1 MEFLNT
7 EPPEAVALRIEAKRI
22 GFNMNSFPRT
32 GALLRLLAASK
43 PGGRLLELGTGIGMA
58 VAWLR
63 QGMNAHARLVTV
75 EPEAGYLE
83 IAKNTFA
90 GDNRIEFLDQTGEEF
105 LEQSSGRAR
114 FDLIFADAWP
124 GKYSHL
130 EQALDCLAPGGLYVI
145 DDLLPQ
151 ANWPEGHQK
160 NVDQLAQRLRALP
173 GMIRLELEWCSGLVI
188 LASSQ
193 DWRPT

>member
-1 MEFLNT
+1 MEFINT
-7 EPPEAVALRIEAKRI
+7 EPPEAEALRKEAKRI

-43 PGGRLLELGTGIGMA
+43 PGGHFLELGTGIGMGL
-58 VAWLR
+58 AWLR

-75 EPEAGYLE
+75 EPETGYLE
-83 IAKNTFA
+83 IAKNAFA
-90 GDNRIEFLDQTGEEF
+90 GDERIEFLEQTGEEF
-105 LEQSSGRAR
+105 LEQATRR
-114 FDLIFADAWP
+114 TKFDLIFADAWP
-124 GKYSHL
+124 GKYSHF
-130 EQALDCLAPGGLYVI
+130 EQALHCLAPGGLYVI

-151 ANWPEGHQK
+151 ANWPEGHQE

-188 LASSQ
+188 LASTQ
-193 DWRPT
+193 ELGPT